1 MQAACPLNFS
11 VNNNKLTQMQRELSR
26 IAFVCATQLLPFS
39 TYPGLLTS
47 LILLL
52 FKPVFIP
59 LVIGT
64 CRLKIFSGHME
75 IQRPMSMALHILADG
90 SNLVGWRLMLDY
102 MQTPM
107 TQYFLESSERAAYME
122 TRPKCAIYS
131 HLLFGIWQQYNYLL
145 YISFSGHH
153 RTLTSSLDRK
163 IILIVKRYRNV

>member
-1 MQAACPLNFS
+1 
-11 VNNNKLTQMQRELSR
+11 
-26 IAFVCATQLLPFS
+26 
-39 TYPGLLTS
+39 
-47 LILLL
+47 
-52 FKPVFIP
+52 
-59 LVIGT
+59 
-64 CRLKIFSGHME
+64 
-75 IQRPMSMALHILADG
+75 MALHILADG

-131 HLLFGIWQQYNYLL
+131 HLLFEIWQQYNYLL

-163 IILIVKRYRNV
+163 IILIVKRYGNV